1 MERFVTEA
9 DDEELLARYRAAGRI
24 EELAALYMRYAELV
38 YGVAL
43 RYLRNRADAEDA
55 VMQLFEELGDKVR
68 RHEIRCFR
76 TWLHTVVRN
85 HCLMRLRRAGKMP
98 PGELPGERGD
108 DGEFVEMLCEDD
120 RRERI
125 AAALEECLERLPEP
139 QRRAIRLFFW
149 EGCSYADIAAA
160 TAWHLRS
167 VKSYLQNG
175 KRNLKICLEN
185 RMR

>member
-1 MERFVTEA
+1 MLRATETS
-9 DDEELLARYRAAGRI
+9 DEVLLERYRTTGRI
-24 EELAALYMRYAELV
+24 EYLATLYMRYAELV

-55 VMQLFEELGDKVR
+55 VMQLFEELAGKVR

-85 HCLMRLRRAGKMP
+85 HCLMELRRAGKMP
-98 PGELPGERGD
+98 PGEFPAERD
-108 DGEFVEMLCEDD
+108 EEAWIETLCDGD
-120 RRERI
+120 RREHI
-125 AAALEECLERLPEP
+125 AAALDACLERLPEP
-139 QRRAIRLFFW
+139 QRRAIRLFFYDD
-149 EGCSYADIAAA
+149 CSYADIAAA
-160 TAWHLRS
+160 TAWHLKS

-185 RMR
+185 RLR